1 MRDVVGFEG
10 YYKVTSCG
18 KVWSVRYNRFIK
30 PAGGEGNYQMVCLH
44 KDNKQTFDYVHRIV
58 AKAYIPNP
66 DPQKYTD
73 VNHKDEHKDHNWAN
87 NLEWCH
93 RKYNI
98 NYGTGVKR
106 RSTQVY
112 CPETD
117 TTYISMNEAARALK
131 VNPANV
137 WSVCHGHLKTTG
149 GYHFSVVNN

>member
-1 MRDVVGFEG
+1 MRDVVGWEG

-18 KVWSVRYNRFIK
+18 RIWSVRYNRFLK
-30 PAGGEGNYQMVCLH
+30 PAGGKGNYQMIMLQC
-44 KDNKQTFDYVHRIV
+44 KGRIEIDYIHRIM

-66 DPQKYTD
+66 DPEKYTE
-73 VNHKDEHKDHNWAN
+73 VNHKDEHRDHNWVN
-87 NLEWCH
+87 NLEWCY

-117 TTYISMNEAARALK
+117 TTYISMNAAARALNI
-131 VNPANV
+131 NPANV
-137 WSVCHGHLKTTG
+137 WSVCHGKLNTTS
-149 GYHFSVVNN
+149 GYHFIVVNK

>member
-10 YYKVTSCG
+10 IYKVTSCG
-18 KVWSVRYNRFIK
+18 KIWSVRYNRFLK
-30 PAGGEGNYQMVCLH
+30 PAGGKDNYQMVLLQVDG
-44 KDNKQTFDYVHRIV
+44 KRYYDYVHRIV

-66 DPQKYTD
+66 DNYTD
-73 VNHKDEHKDHNWAN
+73 VNHKDEHKDHNWVS
-87 NLEWCH
+87 NLEWCN

-117 TTYISMNEAARALK
+117 TTYPSMYAAARAL
-131 VNPANV
+131 NCSQANI

-149 GYHFSVVNN
+149 GYHFEIAN